1 MRAPDYIRVT
11 EESEILCGECEQR
24 TSSYVT
30 ARGAGGASIY
40 LCNDCVAAYYIAC
53 ETCGGVFPQDE
64 ARTRDKLSLC
74 AECFSKP
81 AGAAQTE
88 EVNEPLDA
96 LVAEYVALHAEE
108 KRIKGQMEAL
118 KERLK
123 KAAEGMPRAG
133 GAVTLRAGDEAVR
146 CSYRTKLKCEDTAVE
161 RLADMLAPE
170 EFARLF
176 ERKLSFNPHEDEIK
190 EFLSSADEERKEARD
205 LLGAAV
211 RETETVMLTVVPP
224 RK

>member
-1 MRAPDYIRVT
+1 MQAPDYIRVT
-11 EESEILCGECEQR
+11 EQSEILCGECEQR

-74 AECFSKP
+74 AECFAKP
-81 AGAAQTE
+81 SGAAQTE
-88 EVNEPLDA
+88 EVDEPLDT

-146 CSYRTKLKCEDTAVE
+146 CSYRTKLKCEDAAVE

-190 EFLSSADEERKEARD
+190 E
-205 LLGAAV
+205 GASLEQLDAF
-211 RETETVMLTVVPP
+211 
-224 RK
+224 

>member
-1 MRAPDYIRVT
+1 M
-11 EESEILCGECEQR
+11 
-24 TSSYVT
+24 
-30 ARGAGGASIY
+30 
-40 LCNDCVAAYYIAC
+40 
-53 ETCGGVFPQDE
+53 FPQDE
-64 ARTRDKLSLC
+64 ARARDKLSLC
-74 AECFSKP
+74 AECFAKP
-81 AGAAQTE
+81 SGAAQTE
-88 EVNEPLDA
+88 EVDEPLDT

-108 KRIKGQMEAL
+108 KRIKGQMDAL

-146 CSYRTKLKCEDTAVE
+146 CSYRTKLKCEDAGVE
-161 RLADMLAPE
+161 RLAELLAPE

-176 ERKLSFNPHEDEIK
+176 ERKVSFSSHDEEIT
-190 EFLSSADEERKEARD
+190 EFLATENEEHSDARE
-205 LLGAAV
+205 LLRAAV